1 MAGRPPLIAD
11 DDLRRL
17 VGSGLSDIAI
27 ANRRGCSIDTVARRR
42 KQIGIYRHAGRKP
55 LVNVDPREA
64 ARMQADGYC
73 FGCIA
78 RKLGATTA
86 HIRYLLREREA

>member
-1 MAGRPPLIAD
+1 MIDRTPRMTAAEYRA
-11 DDLRRL
+11 
-17 VGSGLSDIAI
+17 AI
-27 ANRRGCSIDTVARRR
+27 RFTVP
-42 KQIGIYRHAGRKP
+42 GKP
-55 LVNVDPREA
+55 LVNVDLREA
-64 ARMQADGYC
+64 ARLLADGYC

>member
-1 MAGRPPLIAD
+1 MAGRHPIFAD
-11 DDLRRL
+11 DDLRNL
-17 VGSGLSDIAI
+17 VERGLSDAVIA
-27 ANRRGCSIDTVARRR
+27 RWRDCSIDTVARRR
-42 KQIGIYRHAGRKP
+42 KQIGLYKTAGRKP
-55 LVNVDPREA
+55 AVNVDPVEA
-64 ARMQADGYC
+64 ARLQADGYC